1 MNNALRNCGDK
12 EEVMEKMRRS
22 LEGLGFSTL
31 EVNIYLILLDNGAM
45 SPYQIA
51 KNVNISRS
59 SIYNSLEHMLNK
71 GMVEVIPE
79 DTVMYVAKEPEVLL
93 NKVEL
98 DYKKN
103 ISGAKDG
110 LKNYLETRYEEKIAI
125 IKGYDNIICKV
136 KNIIDNANEEVFINT
151 NIELDV
157 FEDEFRQA
165 VERNVRIIVFSF
177 VTTHSAI
184 QEVEVYSHDRERTAN
199 NTDSRIMIVAD
210 ENIVMIADADNAR
223 GNWSGTVSNNKLMK
237 DVVREHIHN
246 DIYMLK
252 LRNIYGR
259 EIYDKIQLNTNQ
271 ETKDCQEI

>member
-1 MNNALRNCGDK
+1 MDNAIKVPVYK
-12 EEVMEKMRRS
+12 EDIMENLRRS
-22 LEGLGFSTL
+22 LEGLGFSAL

-45 SPYQIA
+45 SPYQIS
-51 KNVNISRS
+51 KNVDISRS
-59 SIYNSLEHMLNK
+59 SIYNALEHMLNK

-110 LKNYLETRYEEKIAI
+110 LKNYLETRYEDKIAV

-184 QEVEVYSHDRERTAN
+184 QEVEVYSHERERTVKN
-199 NTDSRIMIVAD
+199 SDSRIMIVAD
-210 ENIVMIADADNAR
+210 ENLVLIADADNAR

-237 DVVREHIHN
+237 DVIREHIHN

-252 LRNIYGR
+252 LRDIYGK
-259 EIYDKIQLNTNQ
+259 EMYEKININTSQ
-271 ETKDCQEI
+271 ETKKF

>member
-1 MNNALRNCGDK
+1 
-12 EEVMEKMRRS
+12 MENMRRS

-59 SIYNSLEHMLNK
+59 SIYNALEHMLNK

-98 DYKKN
+98 EYKKN
-103 ISGAKDG
+103 IASAKDG

-136 KNIIDNANEEVFINT
+136 KNAIDNANKEVFINT
-151 NIELDV
+151 NIELDI
-157 FEDEFRQA
+157 FEDEFRRA

-177 VTTHSAI
+177 VITHSAI
-184 QEVEVYSHDRERTAN
+184 QEVEVYSHERERTAK

-210 ENIVMIADADNAR
+210 ENLVLIADADNAR

-237 DVVREHIHN
+237 DVIREHIHN

-252 LRNIYGR
+252 LRDIYGK
-259 EIYDKIQLNTNQ
+259 EMYEKIHINTSQ
-271 ETKDCQEI
+271 ETKKF